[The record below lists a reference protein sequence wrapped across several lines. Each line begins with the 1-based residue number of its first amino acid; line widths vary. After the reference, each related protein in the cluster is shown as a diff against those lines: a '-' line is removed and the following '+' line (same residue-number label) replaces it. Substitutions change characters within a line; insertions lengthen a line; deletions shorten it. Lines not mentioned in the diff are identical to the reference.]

1 VEGKKKKVGWGE
13 KEERG
18 REKKRD
24 WAERERGG
32 PGGFFCFY

>member
-1 VEGKKKKVGWGE
+1 VGWGE